1 MSQTLGQPIIVENKA
16 GAAGAIGAVTVAQA
30 PADGYTALV
39 GPSSAIVINPH
50 VSQISYDVAR
60 DFRPVGLV
68 MKAETLI
75 VAHPSKGFNSLA
87 DVIGYARANPGKLTF
102 GSFGPG
108 SSAHLVM
115 AHMQSVAD
123 IELLHVPYKGAAPAE
138 LALVAGEIDLL
149 VVNTVSS
156 LPHIEAGKMTPIALI
171 SSAQSQTFPKL
182 AKAAD
187 FFPNFIFDTWVAL
200 YVPAKT
206 SEAIVDDSTQQWSK
220 RSGSRSL
227 WKTCVARALSRRRGR
242 RRILW
247 RFRHLKASAGRMQP
261 HRRKRGAGSNERMWP
276 PIVRSHLDDGIG
288 EMTEPDRSTQS
299 SPLRGLKVIELG
311 TMIAGPVGCTLLGD
325 FGADIIKI
333 EQPKTGDTLR
343 QLGPFVDGE
352 SLFWNVDGRNK
363 RSVAIDLHHREGQD
377 LVRRLVAQADAV
389 VENFRPGTLAK
400 WGLSFADL
408 IKINPRLVMV
418 SVSGFGQTGPYSSRA
433 AYDRTALA
441 FGGLLHVT
449 GYPDRP
455 PVRPGL
461 PVADYTTALFCAFSL
476 VMALYER
483 DVRGGQGK
491 HVDVALYESMFRFS
505 EAVLAA
511 YDRLGEVR
519 QRQGNIHPA
528 ASPAEHFETSDGR
541 FLVLAV
547 GNTAMFSALLR

>member
-1 MSQTLGQPIIVENKA
+1 MDEQE
-16 GAAGAIGAVTVAQA
+16 
-30 PADGYTALV
+30 
-39 GPSSAIVINPH
+39 
-50 VSQISYDVAR
+50 
-60 DFRPVGLV
+60 
-68 MKAETLI
+68 
-75 VAHPSKGFNSLA
+75 
-87 DVIGYARANPGKLTF
+87 
-102 GSFGPG
+102 
-108 SSAHLVM
+108 
-115 AHMQSVAD
+115 
-123 IELLHVPYKGAAPAE
+123 
-138 LALVAGEIDLL
+138 
-149 VVNTVSS
+149 
-156 LPHIEAGKMTPIALI
+156 
-171 SSAQSQTFPKL
+171 
-182 AKAAD
+182 
-187 FFPNFIFDTWVAL
+187 
-200 YVPAKT
+200 
-206 SEAIVDDSTQQWSK
+206 
-220 RSGSRSL
+220 
-227 WKTCVARALSRRRGR
+227 
-242 RRILW
+242 
-247 RFRHLKASAGRMQP
+247 
-261 HRRKRGAGSNERMWP
+261 
-276 PIVRSHLDDGIG
+276 
-288 EMTEPDRSTQS
+288 RSTQS
-299 SPLRGLKVIELG
+299 SPLRGVKVIELG

-343 QLGPFVDGE
+343 HLGPFVDGE

-363 RSVAIDLHHREGQD
+363 RSVAIDLHQPEGQE
-377 LVRRLVAQADAV
+377 LVRRLIAQADAV

-483 DVRGGQGK
+483 DARGGQGK

-505 EAVLAA
+505 EAVIAA

-519 QRQGNIHPA
+519 HRQGNIHPA

-541 FLVLAV
+541 FLVLAI
-547 GNTAMFSALLR
+547 GNTAMFRRLGAAIGEPSWQDDPRYATPETRSRHIGELNGHVGRWVKSKSVPELQRTLDEAGIAYALTYSVADIFDDPHYAARENIVSVDTHIGPVRMQGIVPRFVGAQPRSISPAPGLGEHTADVLGGMLGLSRAAMDALVERQVIDLGQRHDHSSG